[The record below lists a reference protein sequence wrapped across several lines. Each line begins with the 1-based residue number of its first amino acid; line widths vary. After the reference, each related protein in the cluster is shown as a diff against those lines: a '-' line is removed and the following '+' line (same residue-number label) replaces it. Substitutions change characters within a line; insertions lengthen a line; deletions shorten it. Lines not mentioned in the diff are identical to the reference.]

1 MKSVARIGAVLFLLF
16 AGLFS
21 TRASAAFLCG
31 DICSPT
37 QSCTRGCSGVGGV
50 ATTCGQWGCCV
61 SNQTKC

>member
-1 MKSVARIGAVLFLLF
+1 MKNFVRIAGITFLLF
-16 AGLFS
+16 AGLSS
-21 TRASAAFLCG
+21 TRASAAFFCG

-37 QSCTRGCSGVGGV
+37 QSCTRGCSGVSGV